1 VPALTACVRLQ
12 GILVQPLGTDGVLVL
27 ATGTQRGFTAL
38 DQRWVALLAQ
48 KLDSTLD
55 ASFLAQS
62 PQ

>member
-1 VPALTACVRLQ
+1 
-12 GILVQPLGTDGVLVL
+12 LVQPLGTEGVLVL

-55 ASFLAQS
+55 ATFLA
-62 PQ
+62 PPNKLN